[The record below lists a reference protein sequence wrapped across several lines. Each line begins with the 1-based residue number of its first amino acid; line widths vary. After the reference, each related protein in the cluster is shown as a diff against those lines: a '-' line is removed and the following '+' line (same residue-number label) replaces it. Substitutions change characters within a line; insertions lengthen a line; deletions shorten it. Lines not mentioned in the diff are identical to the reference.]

1 MTEKRHWKPDLN
13 IGKKLFTVSV
23 VEHWSRLI
31 RGFIVFVLGDIR
43 HNLFAFL

>member
-1 MTEKRHWKPDLN
+1 MTEKRQWKPDLN